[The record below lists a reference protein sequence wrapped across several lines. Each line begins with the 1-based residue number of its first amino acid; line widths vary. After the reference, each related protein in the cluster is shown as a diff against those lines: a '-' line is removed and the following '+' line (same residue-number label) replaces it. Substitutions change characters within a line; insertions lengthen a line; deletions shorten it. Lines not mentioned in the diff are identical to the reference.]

1 MKSLIIS
8 NLLISTLIVSTVIMM
23 PFDKVYPAEIMSVD
37 SVLTCDLSDN
47 PKTLFNPGDDIRYKV
62 NYTTESLVA
71 FVLIRGV
78 IYGNTFKEIL
88 PWQYGILSKGSHTT
102 TWDSRLPPD
111 ASGTTT
117 LSITYIGIMDSPS
130 VMETTFIIGG
140 KPSTES
146 TPVGSDTCR
155 ACHPEIFDSLQNYQH
170 RFIECEFCHG
180 PGSEHVSSPSPDNI
194 IVDTSSSLCGRC
206 HTRGDGQNRIETEDD
221 LIKYNQQFDELL
233 AGSKISFECVQ
244 CHDPHVS
251 LTSETHDALTS
262 DCTDCHNQ
270 TINKPHMRA
279 GLECTDCHMPDAVK
293 KNTSSGEGI
302 HLKGD
307 AKTHIFTINTTANP
321 SDMYYP
327 QSGKTFADG
336 FLTLNFVCL
345 GCHNGILAMEREFDW
360 AVQGAAL
367 IHSE

>member
-1 MKSLIIS
+1 MKSLIR
-8 NLLISTLIVSTVIMM
+8 NLLIFTVMALTAGMI
-23 PFDKVYPAEIMSVD
+23 PFDKACHAETMSVD

-47 PKTLFNPGDDIRYKV
+47 PKTYFNPGDDIRYEV
-62 NYTTESLVA
+62 HYTTENLIA
-71 FVLIRGV
+71 FVWIRGV
-78 IYGNTFKEIL
+78 VDGNTFKEIL
-88 PWQYGILSKGSHTT
+88 PLQYGMLAKGSHTT
-102 TWDSRLPPD
+102 TWDSKLPPD

-117 LSITYIGIMDSPS
+117 LSITYLGIMGSPA
-130 VMETTFIIGG
+130 VWETTFTIGG
-140 KPSTES
+140 NPSTES
-146 TPVGSDTCR
+146 TLVGSGTCR
-155 ACHPEIFDSLQNYQH
+155 ACHPDTFDSLQNYQH

-180 PGSEHVSSPSPDNI
+180 PGGEHAGSPSSDNI

-206 HTRGDGQNRIETEDD
+206 HTRGDSQNRIETEDG

-233 AGSKISFECVQ
+233 VGSKSYFQCIE

-251 LTSETHDALTS
+251 LNSETHNALTS

-270 TINKPHMRA
+270 KINQAHMKA

-293 KNTSSGEGI
+293 NNASSGEGV

-307 AKTHIFTINTTANP
+307 AKTHMFTINTTAYP

-345 GCHNGILAMEREFDW
+345 GCHNGILAKEREFDW

-367 IHSE
+367 IHAK

>member
-1 MKSLIIS
+1 MLSSLKSVLIFVSVIS
-8 NLLISTLIVSTVIMM
+8 AISMI
-23 PFDKVYPAEIMSVD
+23 PFDRVYPAEIMSVD

-47 PKTLFNPGDDIRYKV
+47 PKTLFNPGDDIRYEV
-62 NYTTESLVA
+62 NYTTESLIS

-78 IYGNTFKEIL
+78 VYGNTFKEIL

-102 TWDSRLPPD
+102 TWDSKLPPD
-111 ASGTTT
+111 ASGTAT
-117 LSITYIGIMDSPS
+117 LSMTYIGIMDYPA
-130 VMETTFIIGG
+130 VRETNFTIGG

-146 TPVGSDTCR
+146 TLVGSDTCR

-206 HTRGDGQNRIETEDD
+206 HTRGDGQNRIETEDA

-233 AGSKISFECVQ
+233 AGSKSYFQCVQ

-270 TINKPHMRA
+270 KINQTHTRA
-279 GLECTDCHMPDAVK
+279 GLECIDCHMPDAVK
-293 KNTSSGEGI
+293 KNTSSGEGV

-345 GCHNGILAMEREFDW
+345 GCHNGILAIEREFDF
-360 AVQGAAL
+360 AFHGAAL
-367 IHSE
+367 IHSN

>member
-1 MKSLIIS
+1 MISSLKRVLIFVSIIS
-8 NLLISTLIVSTVIMM
+8 AVSMI
-23 PFDKVYPAEIMSVD
+23 PFDKVYPSEIMSVD
-37 SVLTCDLSDN
+37 SLFTCDLSDN
-47 PKTLFNPGDDIRYKV
+47 PQTLFNPGDDIRYEV
-62 NYTTESLVA
+62 NYTTESFIA
-71 FVLIRGV
+71 FVLIRGIV
-78 IYGNTFKEIL
+78 YGNTFKEIL
-88 PWQYGILSKGSHTT
+88 PLQYGILSKGSHTT
-102 TWDSRLPPD
+102 TWDSKLPPD
-111 ASGTTT
+111 ATSGTAT
-117 LSITYIGIMDSPS
+117 LSITYVGIMNPPAER
-130 VMETTFIIGG
+130 ETTFTIGG
-140 KPSTES
+140 KTSTES

-170 RFIECEFCHG
+170 RYIECEFCHG

-206 HTRGDGQNRIETEDD
+206 HTRGDGQNRIETEDG

-270 TINKPHMRA
+270 KINQPHSRA
-279 GLECTDCHMPDAVK
+279 GLECIDCHMPDAVK
-293 KNTSSGEGI
+293 KNTSSGEGV

-345 GCHNGILAMEREFDW
+345 GCHNGILAIEREFDF
-360 AVQGAAL
+360 AFHGAAL